1 MSGRMRSMP
10 SSAFSGV
17 GPLGADGSGDMVHAR
32 RTCNTS
38 KHRNVAATKR
48 AASGG
53 EAGFMAICATILSKA
68 RKDEK
73 RELPVHGEDTNRTPP
88 YTVVRPSLCPSRH
101 R

>member
-10 SSAFSGV
+10 SSALSEV
-17 GPLGADGSGDMVHAR
+17 GPLGADGSGDMAHAR

-38 KHRNVAATKR
+38 EHRNVAATKR
-48 AASGG
+48 AVSGG
-53 EAGFMAICATILSKA
+53 EVGFVAICATISSKA

-73 RELPVHGEDTNRTPP
+73 RELPVHGEDTNHTPL
-88 YTVVRPSLCPSRH
+88 YTIVRPSLCPSRH